1 MLGYAKNPEKR
12 YFRGYFVTPHLNTDR
27 KTRKRSTSSE
37 QDEKMEMNEKGMVA
51 EAIGSMAIT
60 LLVWGGISENAAPHD
75 SAVMAGAAGVTL
87 AIMWMTFR
95 GSEILPIITI
105 GRMAAGHTEWQQG
118 TLNFLMQLLGAF
130 VGATVLAWQGET
142 VFEAAEAL
150 TATSAATA
158 LLGGFLLMLVWDR
171 LGGGWEAGAF
181 VSVLLV
187 AGVTLASASSIGGTI
202 ADGHIADT
210 DNFIAV
216 FGTMIVGG
224 IGAAAALMLGDQIF
238 EEE

>member
-1 MLGYAKNPEKR
+1 
-12 YFRGYFVTPHLNTDR
+12 
-27 KTRKRSTSSE
+27 
-37 QDEKMEMNEKGMVA
+37 MEMNEKGMVA

-60 LLVWGGISENAAPHD
+60 LLVWGTVAGSDAAPHD

-87 AIMWMTFR
+87 AIMWMTFK

-105 GRMAAGHTEWQQG
+105 GNMAAGHTEWQQG
-118 TLNFLMQLLGAF
+118 ALNFCMQILGGLI
-130 VGATVLAWQGET
+130 GAGVLAWQGET
-142 VFEAAEAL
+142 VFEAADAM

-158 LLGGFLLMLVWDR
+158 LLGGFLMMTVWKKTDE
-171 LGGGWEAGAF
+171 WASGAF
-181 VSVLLV
+181 AAVLIV
-187 AGVTLASASSIGGTI
+187 AGVVLSTASSLGGTI
-202 ADGHIADT
+202 VDGHIGDT

-224 IGAAAALMLGDQIF
+224 IGAAASLMLNDQLF